1 MSKNQKGLK
10 LKGNLD
16 LSKSKNEDN
25 LLGVYKSQNED
36 ELIGAYKDWA
46 LLYDKDNDDVLGTVS
61 QPNSV
66 KIFHEYLKD
75 SKLKIIDV
83 GCGTGLVGLELK
95 NLGFSNF
102 DGIDISQEMIDV
114 AQGRGYSSLFLGNL
128 NKSLPIV
135 SNSYDAA
142 HCVGVFT
149 HGHVGPE
156 RFSELVRIVK
166 PAGIIC
172 FTINEN
178 VYESQG
184 FDIAIKHLESINIWK
199 VLDIRKHDYMVKKNV
214 KGIYC
219 VVKVT

>member
-1 MSKNQKGLK
+1 MSKNQKDLK
-10 LKGNLD
+10 LQDNFD
-16 LSKSKNEDN
+16 PSKSKNKDN

-36 ELIGAYKDWA
+36 ELISAYKDWA
-46 LLYDKDNDDVLGTVS
+46 LVYDKDNDDVLGTVS

-114 AQGRGYSSLFLGNL
+114 AQGRGYNSLFLGNL
-128 NKSLPIV
+128 NKSLPIG

-142 HCVGVFT
+142 LCVGVFT

-166 PAGIIC
+166 PEGIIC

-184 FDIAIKHLESINIWK
+184 FDVAIKHLESLNIWK
-199 VLDIRKHDYMVKKNV
+199 VLNIRKHDYMVKKNV

>member
-10 LKGNLD
+10 LKDNLD

-102 DGIDISQEMIDV
+102 DGIDLSQEMIDV
-114 AQGRGYSSLFLGNL
+114 AQGRGYNSLFLGNL
-128 NKSLPIV
+128 NKSLPIG

-142 HCVGVFT
+142 LCVGVFT